1 MKLNTT
7 KQYNL
12 SVDYYTFIDTP
23 SGNTTVRTYSLD
35 STIKVSTSGNI
46 IGNLI
51 ILADEVLLLG
61 GQLKNLVD
69 RAGNQVLPD
78 AVWQITTVQ
87 PIVNALGYLDG
98 YKYKAIAV
106 SGI

>member
-35 STIKVSTSGNI
+35 SNIKVSTSGNI

-61 GQLKNLVD
+61 GRLQNLLD
-69 RAGNQVLPD
+69 RSGAEILPG

-87 PIVNALGYLDG
+87 PVINALGLLDG
-98 YKYKAIAV
+98 YKYKATAV